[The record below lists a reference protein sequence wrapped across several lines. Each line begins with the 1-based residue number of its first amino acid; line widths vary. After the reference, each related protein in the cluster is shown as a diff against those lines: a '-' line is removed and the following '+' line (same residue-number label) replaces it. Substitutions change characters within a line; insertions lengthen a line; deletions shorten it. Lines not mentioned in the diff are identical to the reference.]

1 MNQLTNNK
9 AKRLNELYVNN
20 RIGFPY
26 GNQELDCDF
35 GIFLRHPSDLLRLEP
50 GPAILIQNLLHL
62 LRP

>member
-20 RIGFPY
+20 RIGSAY

-35 GIFLRHPSDLLRLEP
+35 GLFLIHPLDLLRLEP
-50 GPAILIQNLLHL
+50 GPAILIEDLLHL
-62 LRP
+62 LRR